1 VILWH
6 KNLVVKRYGEI
17 MNLKDLP
24 KNPVAVTIKMIGCRW
39 KVMIIADLMNGTRRF
54 SEIKKS
60 LKGITQK
67 VLSSKLKELEQDG
80 ILTREEAGTKVEYT
94 LTDIGYSLRP
104 VILSFY
110 DWGKDYKKYVKLT
123 EKSFTQ
129 TKS

>member
-1 VILWH
+1 
-6 KNLVVKRYGEI
+6 

-39 KVMIIADLMNGTRRF
+39 KVMIIADLMSGTRRF

-80 ILTREEAGTKVEYT
+80 ILTREEVGTKVEYT